1 MKLII
6 ASNNEHKIREI
17 REILGG
23 KFEEVLS
30 MKEAGINVNVVENG
44 KTFLDNAR
52 KKATEI
58 ADALPKG
65 GYAVLADDSGLS
77 VDALNGEPGVYSA
90 RYAGEEHDDKA
101 NNDKLLRMMNGV
113 PYNERGC
120 EFVCAMVLVR
130 TGMKNIEVE
139 GRYRGVLMTEPVGSS
154 GFGYDPLFFSEEYGK
169 TFAQLTSEQKNEI
182 SHRKRALEAVLREL
196 DA

>member
-17 REILGG
+17 QEILGS

-30 MKEAGINVNVVENG
+30 MKDAGINVNVVENG
-44 KTFLDNAR
+44 KTFLENAR

-77 VDALNGEPGVYSA
+77 VDALHGDPGVYSA
-90 RYAGEEHDDKA
+90 RYAGEGHDDNA
-101 NNDKLLRMMNGV
+101 NNKKLLEAMQGV
-113 PYNERGC
+113 PYMDRGC

-130 TGMKNIEVE
+130 SGMKNIEVE
-139 GRYRGVLMTEPVGSS
+139 GRYRGVLMTEAVGQN

-169 TFAQLTSEQKNEI
+169 TFAQLTPDQKNAI
-182 SHRKRALEAVLREL
+182 SHRKRALEAVLKEL
-196 DA
+196 EA

>member
-17 REILGG
+17 REMLGE

-30 MKEAGINVNVVENG
+30 MKDAGININVVENG
-44 KTFLDNAR
+44 QTFIENAR

-58 ADALPKG
+58 KEVLPKG

-77 VDALNGEPGVYSA
+77 VDALHGDPGVYSA
-90 RYAGEEHDDKA
+90 RYAGEGHDDRA
-101 NNDKLLRMMNGV
+101 NNQKLLEAMQGV
-113 PYNERGC
+113 PYQERGC

-139 GRYRGVLMTEPVGSS
+139 GRYRGVLMTEPVGAN

-169 TFAQLTSEQKNEI
+169 TFAQLSPEQKNAI
-182 SHRKRALEAVLREL
+182 SHRKRALEAVLKEL